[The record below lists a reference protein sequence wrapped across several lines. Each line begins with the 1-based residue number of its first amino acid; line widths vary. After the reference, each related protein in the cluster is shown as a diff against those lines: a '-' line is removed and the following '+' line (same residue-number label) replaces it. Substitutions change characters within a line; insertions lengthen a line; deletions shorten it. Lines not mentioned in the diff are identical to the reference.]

1 MCFGRQVSAFLL
13 NCLLPRS
20 CNLTL
25 YQYAM
30 INGQDPFFMFRNL
43 VLYLKEM
50 NKLVKDSIMPEK
62 LNTDESLNNFWVIVF
77 FFQISKWSKCY
88 FDK

>member
-20 CNLTL
+20 CSLTL

-30 INGQDPFFMFRNL
+30 INGQDPYFMFRNL

-50 NKLVKDSIMPEK
+50 NKVVKDSIMPEK

-77 FFQISKWSKCY
+77 FFK
-88 FDK
+88 

>member
-1 MCFGRQVSAFLL
+1 
-13 NCLLPRS
+13 
-20 CNLTL
+20 
-25 YQYAM
+25 M
-30 INGQDPFFMFRNL
+30 INGQDPNFMFRNL

-50 NKLVKDSIMPEK
+50 NKVVKDSIMPEK

-77 FFQISKWSKCY
+77 FSQISKWSKCY